1 MAARIHPVI
10 LSGGSGTRL
19 WPMSRRSL
27 PKQFLPLVG
36 ERTMLQE
43 TVRRVSGVAGC
54 AAPIVVSHTDHRF
67 IVAEQLQALGVRP
80 DVQILEPAG
89 RNTAPAVAVA
99 ALHASR
105 AEPDAILL
113 VLPSD
118 HIIVNEAAFRDAVA
132 AAARAARRGLLVTFG
147 IQPSHPDTGFGYIEL
162 GDALPGEREAFAIR
176 RFVEKPPLDKA
187 RAFVES
193 GRFVWNSGMF
203 VLGARRYLEE
213 LGRLRPAILAAATK
227 ALDTAGKDLDFLRLD
242 KDAFLASP
250 SESIDYAVMEQTA
263 AGAVVRADLGWNDV
277 GSWSALWQVG
287 AKDADGNLVR
297 GDVELHDAA
306 GCYLR
311 ADSRLVYALGVRDLV
326 VVETDDAVLV
336 ADRART
342 QEVKDAVEKL
352 DRGKR
357 TEHVTHTRVYRPW
370 GYYESVDAGPRFQV
384 KRIMVKPKQALS
396 LQMHQMRAEHWVVV
410 SGVARVT
417 RGEEVFDLRENEST
431 YIPLGVKHRLENASD
446 VPLYLIE
453 VQSGS
458 YLGED
463 DIVRFEDRYKRD

>member
-1 MAARIHPVI
+1 
-10 LSGGSGTRL
+10 
-19 WPMSRRSL
+19 MSRRSL
-27 PKQFLPLVG
+27 PKQFLPLVA

-43 TVRRVSGVAGC
+43 TVRRVADVPGCVA
-54 AAPIVVSHTDHRF
+54 PMVVSHTDHRF

-105 AEPDAILL
+105 ADPDGLLL

-118 HIIVNEAAFRDAVA
+118 HIIVNEAAFHGAIA
-132 AAARAARRGLLVTFG
+132 AASRIAQRGLLVTFG
-147 IQPSHPDTGFGYIEL
+147 IQPTHPDTGFGYIEL
-162 GDALPGEREAFAIR
+162 GDAIPGESQAFAIR

-193 GRFVWNSGMF
+193 GRFAWNSGMF
-203 VLGARRYLEE
+203 VFGARRYLEE
-213 LGRLRPAILAAATK
+213 LGRLRPAILAAATR
-227 ALDTAGKDLDFLRLD
+227 ALDAAGKDLDFLRLD

-263 AGAVVRADLGWNDV
+263 SGAVVRADLGWNDV

-326 VVETDDAVLV
+326 IVETDDAVLV

-357 TEHVTHTRVYRPW
+357 TEHVVHSRVYRPW
-370 GYYESVDAGPRFQV
+370 GYYESVDAGERFQV

-396 LQMHQMRAEHWVVV
+396 LQMHHKRAEHWVVV
-410 SGVARVT
+410 SGRARVT
-417 RGEEVFDLRENEST
+417 RDDKVFELAENEST
-431 YIPLGVKHRLENASD
+431 FIPLGVKHRLENPHDA
-446 VPLYLIE
+446 PLYLIE

>member
-1 MAARIHPVI
+1 
-10 LSGGSGTRL
+10 
-19 WPMSRRSL
+19 MSRRSL

-43 TVRRVSGVAGC
+43 TVRRVGSVPAC

-105 AEPDAILL
+105 TDPDGLLL

-118 HIIVNEAAFRDAVA
+118 HIIVNEPAFRDAIA
-132 AAARAARRGLLVTFG
+132 TAARIAQRGQLVTFG
-147 IQPSHPDTGFGYIEL
+147 IQPAHPDTGFGYIEL
-162 GDALPGEREAFAIR
+162 GDAIAGESSAFAIR
-176 RFVEKPPLDKA
+176 RFVEKPPLEKA

-203 VLGARRYLEE
+203 VFGAKRYLEE
-213 LGRLRPAILAAATK
+213 LGRLRPAILAAATR
-227 ALDTAGKDLDFLRLD
+227 ALDAAGKDLDFLRLD

-250 SESIDYAVMEQTA
+250 SESIDYAVMEQTVS
-263 AGAVVRADLGWNDV
+263 GAVVRADLGWNDV

-326 VVETDDAVLV
+326 VVETDDAVLI

-352 DRGKR
+352 DRSKR
-357 TEHVTHTRVYRPW
+357 TEHVSHTRVYRPW
-370 GYYESVDAGPRFQV
+370 GYYESVDAGERFQV

-396 LQMHQMRAEHWVVV
+396 LQMHHKRAEHWVVV
-410 SGVARVT
+410 SGRARVT
-417 RGEEVFDLRENEST
+417 RDDKVFELAENEST

-446 VPLYLIE
+446 EPLYLIE

>member
-1 MAARIHPVI
+1 MPRIHPII

-27 PKQFLPLVG
+27 PKQFLPLVA

-43 TVRRVSGVAGC
+43 TVRRVGGVPGC

-105 AEPDAILL
+105 ADPDGLLL

-118 HIIVNEAAFRDAVA
+118 HIIVNEAAFRDAITA
-132 AAARAARRGLLVTFG
+132 ASRIAQRGLLVTFW
-147 IQPSHPDTGFGYIEL
+147 IQPSHPDTGFVYIEL
-162 GDALPGEREAFAIR
+162 GDAVTGEHQAFAIR
-176 RFVEKPPLDKA
+176 RFVEKPPLEKA
-187 RAFVES
+187 RGFVES

-203 VLGARRYLEE
+203 VFGARRYLVE
-213 LGRLRPAILAAATK
+213 LGRQRPAILAAATR
-227 ALDTAGKDLDFLRLD
+227 ALDNAGKDLDFLRLD

-250 SESIDYAVMEQTA
+250 SESIDYAVMEQTSS
-263 AGAVVRADLGWNDV
+263 GAVVRADLGWNDV

-297 GDVELHDAA
+297 GDVEMHDAA

-326 VVETDDAVLV
+326 IVETDDAVLV

-357 TEHVTHTRVYRPW
+357 TEHVAHTRVYRPW
-370 GYYESVDAGPRFQV
+370 GYYESVDAGARFQV
-384 KRIMVKPKQALS
+384 KRIMVKPQQALS
-396 LQMHQMRAEHWVVV
+396 LQMHEKRAEHWVVV
-410 SGVARVT
+410 SGRARVT
-417 RGEEVFDLRENEST
+417 RGDTVLELAENEST
-431 YIPLGVKHRLENASD
+431 FIPLGVKHRLENAGD
-446 VPLYLIE
+446 EPLYVIE

>member
-1 MAARIHPVI
+1 
-10 LSGGSGTRL
+10 
-19 WPMSRRSL
+19 MSRRSL
-27 PKQFLPLVG
+27 PKQFLPLVA

-43 TVRRVSGVAGC
+43 TVRRVAEVPGCVA
-54 AAPIVVSHTDHRF
+54 PMVVSHTDHRF

-80 DVQILEPAG
+80 AVQILEPAG

-105 AEPDAILL
+105 ADPDGLLL

-118 HIIVNEAAFRDAVA
+118 HIIVNEAAFHGAIA
-132 AAARAARRGLLVTFG
+132 AAARIAQRGLLVTFG
-147 IQPSHPDTGFGYIEL
+147 IQPTHPDTGFGYIEL
-162 GDALPGEREAFAIR
+162 GDAIAGESQAFAIR
-176 RFVEKPPLDKA
+176 RFVEKPPLEKA

-193 GRFVWNSGMF
+193 GRFAWNSGMF
-203 VLGARRYLEE
+203 VFGARRYLEE
-213 LGRLRPAILAAATK
+213 LGRLRPAILAAATR
-227 ALDTAGKDLDFLRLD
+227 ALDAAGKDLDFLRLD

-263 AGAVVRADLGWNDV
+263 SGAVVRADLGWNDV

-326 VVETDDAVLV
+326 IVETDDAVLV

-357 TEHVTHTRVYRPW
+357 TEHVVHSRVYRPW
-370 GYYESVDAGPRFQV
+370 GYYESVDAGERFQV

-396 LQMHQMRAEHWVVV
+396 LQMHHKRAEHWVVV
-410 SGVARVT
+410 SGRARVT
-417 RGEEVFDLRENEST
+417 RDDKVFDLAENEST
-431 YIPLGVKHRLENASD
+431 FIPLGVKHRLENPHDA
-446 VPLYLIE
+446 PLYLIE

>member
-1 MAARIHPVI
+1 
-10 LSGGSGTRL
+10 
-19 WPMSRRSL
+19 MSRRSL
-27 PKQFLPLVG
+27 PKQFLPLVA

-43 TVRRVSGVAGC
+43 TVRRVAEVPGCVA
-54 AAPIVVSHTDHRF
+54 PMVVSHTDHRF

-105 AEPDAILL
+105 ADPDGLLL

-118 HIIVNEAAFRDAVA
+118 HIIVNEAAFHGAIA
-132 AAARAARRGLLVTFG
+132 AAARIAQRGLLVTFG
-147 IQPSHPDTGFGYIEL
+147 IQPTHPDTGFGYIEL
-162 GDALPGEREAFAIR
+162 GDAIPGESQAFAIR
-176 RFVEKPPLDKA
+176 RFVEKPPLEKA

-193 GRFVWNSGMF
+193 GRFAWNSGMF
-203 VLGARRYLEE
+203 VFGARRYLEE
-213 LGRLRPAILAAATK
+213 LGRLRPAILAAATR
-227 ALDTAGKDLDFLRLD
+227 ALDAAGKDLDFLRLD
-242 KDAFLASP
+242 KEAFLASP

-263 AGAVVRADLGWNDV
+263 SGAVVRADLGWNDV

-326 VVETDDAVLV
+326 IVETDDAVLV

-357 TEHVTHTRVYRPW
+357 TEHVVHSRVYRPW
-370 GYYESVDAGPRFQV
+370 GYYESVDAGERFQV

-396 LQMHQMRAEHWVVV
+396 LQMHHKRAEHWVVV
-410 SGVARVT
+410 SGRARVT
-417 RGEEVFDLRENEST
+417 RGDKVFDLAENEST
-431 YIPLGVKHRLENASD
+431 FIPLGVKHRLENPHDA
-446 VPLYLIE
+446 PLYLIE

>member
-1 MAARIHPVI
+1 
-10 LSGGSGTRL
+10 
-19 WPMSRRSL
+19 MSRRSL
-27 PKQFLPLVG
+27 PKQFLPLVA

-43 TVRRVSGVAGC
+43 TVRRVADVPGCVA
-54 AAPIVVSHTDHRF
+54 PMVVSHTDHRF

-80 DVQILEPAG
+80 AVQILEPAG

-105 AEPDAILL
+105 ADPDGLLL

-118 HIIVNEAAFRDAVA
+118 HIIVNQAAFHGAIA
-132 AAARAARRGLLVTFG
+132 AASRIAQRGLLVTFG
-147 IQPSHPDTGFGYIEL
+147 IQPTHPDTGFGYIEL
-162 GDALPGEREAFAIR
+162 GDAIAGESQAFAIR
-176 RFVEKPPLDKA
+176 RFVEKPPLEKA

-193 GRFVWNSGMF
+193 GRFAWNSGMF
-203 VLGARRYLEE
+203 VFGARRYLEE
-213 LGRLRPAILAAATK
+213 LGRLRPAILAAATR
-227 ALDTAGKDLDFLRLD
+227 ALDAAGKDLDFLRLD

-263 AGAVVRADLGWNDV
+263 SGAVVRADLGWNDV

-326 VVETDDAVLV
+326 IVETDDAVLV

-357 TEHVTHTRVYRPW
+357 TEHVVHSRVYRPW
-370 GYYESVDAGPRFQV
+370 GYYESVDAGERFQV

-396 LQMHQMRAEHWVVV
+396 LQMHHKRAEHWVVV
-410 SGVARVT
+410 SGRARVT
-417 RGEEVFDLRENEST
+417 RDDKVFELAENEST
-431 YIPLGVKHRLENASD
+431 FIPLGVKHRLENPHDA
-446 VPLYLIE
+446 PLYLIE